1 MNRDEIF
8 ATIRRTMARTF
19 DVPESAITEAT
30 IADDI
35 ETWDSVS
42 HLVLLTGLEKR
53 FNVALP
59 TDEVNAAQ
67 DVGGLLDII
76 ERTLAGG
83 GTGSGAGTGPDAGAG
98 R

>member
-1 MNRDEIF
+1 MTRDEIF

-19 DVPESAITEAT
+19 DVPEASITERT
-30 IADDI
+30 NADAV
-35 ETWDSVS
+35 EAWDSIS

-59 TDEVNAAQ
+59 TAEVNAAQ
-67 DVGGLLDII
+67 DVGALLDII
-76 ERTLAGG
+76 ERALA
-83 GTGSGAGTGPDAGAG
+83 AARAG